1 MTSSEPNKNRN
12 TSALAKLWMVL
23 TIIIITAGSVLYW
36 GYNNYDNLTRS
47 FNQFNEPDY
56 KIGLINELF
65 QEIMEADNFFKGF
78 IFTNNNESEKLY
90 YNRIADVKKKVEELE
105 SLLSEDS
112 TQKQRLDSLQNTLVE
127 KNRYLK
133 SFFRIKKQKL
143 NALFTNEALNRISK
157 QINDTAYIEKKLQ
170 KNEKIVENFEP
181 YEKEQVVIKSD
192 DYEGVNGFFRKLFGK
207 ENLQYDTIKTIDHR
221 IDYTLDYSIDTSI
234 IRDYFKDTTLFTV
247 KSILSDVMAEEIDM
261 KDRLN
266 AVEMELIK
274 QDEQFIGII
283 KNLITE
289 LKQEEQIKNFQKR
302 NLARIEAKEL
312 TRELYYIGG
321 IGIALSSIFI
331 FLIVRDV
338 TRATHY
344 RKQLEE
350 EKKKAEEFAKVKEEF
365 LSKMSHEIRTPLHS
379 IIGFSN
385 LMLTSNLSEDQ
396 KKFMN
401 AIAQSNI
408 YLQELIDN
416 ILDQAK
422 IDAGKLTINKGPVFV
437 PQLVEELELVFQQSI
452 NLSSLKLQFTI
463 SEFLQSNIFLSD
475 LFKIK
480 QVLMNLI
487 SNAIKFTDD
496 GYIHVKF
503 ENSIITNDDCEIVIE
518 VVDTGKGIKKEEFN
532 QIFEQFQQGSSGSY
546 NGTSGTGLGLSITK
560 SIVEAI
566 DGEIFVASELGKG
579 STFTVKFNAI
589 CEPCSA
595 ERLTEFMPAKAAL
608 THKDIFYPIHILVI
622 EDDLMN
628 AQLLDESL
636 KHCAEKVTQ
645 FYNAEDA
652 ISFLDATPDV
662 DLIITDIN
670 LPGKS
675 GEDLMKYCKS
685 QGYKLPII
693 ALTAHIQNNKK
704 EKYLQSGFD
713 DVFTKPFSKLDIL
726 EMLSIHCKNVKP
738 KSLKIPAN
746 LDDESSLNEKEFELI
761 NTNYLKQ
768 FANNDSEVYQELVQT
783 FVANYSLKI
792 NKLKEAMDRKDLD
805 QIEQICHQLKSTLEQ
820 IQYNSLS
827 EDLVSIELYAGT
839 NNEKRVLE
847 ELEIIVPLL
856 KKIQVELNKTKHQ
869 SHIL

>member
-1 MTSSEPNKNRN
+1 
-12 TSALAKLWMVL
+12 MVL

-36 GYNNYDNLTRS
+36 GYNNYENLTRS

-65 QEIMEADNFFKGF
+65 QEIVEADNFFKGF

-90 YNRIADVKKKVEELE
+90 YNRIADVNVKIEELE
-105 SLLSEDS
+105 SLLAEDS
-112 TQKQRLDSLQNTLVE
+112 TQKKRLDSLQSTLAA

-133 SFFRIKKQKL
+133 SFFKIKKQKL

-157 QINDTAYIEKKLQ
+157 QINDTAYIEKKLE
-170 KNEKIVENFEP
+170 KNEKIIEKLEP
-181 YEKEQVVIKSD
+181 YEKEQVVVKSD

-221 IDYTLDYSIDTSI
+221 IDYSLDYSIDTSI
-234 IRDYFKDTTLFTV
+234 IKDYFKDTTLFTV
-247 KSILSDVMAEEIDM
+247 KSILSDVMEEEIAM
-261 KDRLN
+261 QAKLN
-266 AVEMELIK
+266 SVEMELVK
-274 QDEQFIGII
+274 QDQQFIGII
-283 KNLITE
+283 KDLITE

-302 NLARIEAKEL
+302 NLARLEAREL

-344 RKQLEE
+344 RQKLEE

-385 LMLTSNLSEDQ
+385 LMLTSELDDSQ
-396 KKFMN
+396 KKYMN

-422 IDAGKLTINKGPVFV
+422 IDAGKLTINKGPVYV

-452 NLSSLKLQFTI
+452 NLSDLKLEFTV
-463 SEFLQSNIFLSD
+463 SDYLQSNIFISD

-487 SNAIKFTDD
+487 SNAIKFTEE
-496 GYIHVKF
+496 GYIHVSF
-503 ENSIITNDDCEIVIE
+503 EDRQLDDDNCEVLIQVS
-518 VVDTGKGIKKEEFN
+518 DTGRGIKKEEFE
-532 QIFEQFQQGSSGSY
+532 QIFEQFQQGTSGKY

-560 SIVEAI
+560 SIVEAF
-566 DGEIFVASELGKG
+566 DGEISVDSEIDKG
-579 STFTVKFNAI
+579 STFIVKFNAT
-589 CEPCSA
+589 CEPCT
-595 ERLTEFMPAKAAL
+595 EDRLNHL
-608 THKDIFYPIHILVI
+608 IHKKTGPDHYDKTYPVHVLVV
-622 EDDLMN
+622 EDDEMN
-628 AQLLDESL
+628 AQLMIESL
-636 KHCAEKVTQ
+636 KNRTEKVTH
-645 FYNAEDA
+645 FFSAEDA
-652 ISFLDATPDV
+652 IAFLNTNPNIDI
-662 DLIITDIN
+662 LITDIN

-675 GEDLMKYCKS
+675 GEELLKYCKS
-685 QGYKLPII
+685 QGFKMPIV
-693 ALTAHIQNNKK
+693 ALTAHIQKNKRQK
-704 EKYLQSGFD
+704 FLQSGFD
-713 DVFTKPFSKLDIL
+713 YVYTKPFAKGDIL
-726 EMLSIHCKNVKP
+726 EMLSAFFKDVQIP
-738 KSLKIPAN
+738 RSSQALKTSDVEPEISAA
-746 LDDESSLNEKEFELI
+746 
-761 NTNYLKQ
+761 TNIDVSYLKQ
-768 FANNDSEVYQELVQT
+768 FSDNDMEVYKGLIKMFVENFSIKIQNLQEAYQNNDLSTIAQV
-783 FVANYSLKI
+783 
-792 NKLKEAMDRKDLD
+792 
-805 QIEQICHQLKSTLEQ
+805 CHQLKSSLEQ

-827 EDLVSIELYAGT
+827 EDLLSIELFAGRG
-839 NNEKRVLE
+839 NDKRVLE
-847 ELEIIVPLL
+847 ELGAVIPKL
-856 KKIQVELNKTKHQ
+856 KGIDAELNKIKHQ